1 MSATVEII
9 EGQSRHPTPSLP
21 RQLRARQR
29 PRKAITTGRSAR
41 DGRASKR
48 ELYQTKTKLLPS
60 CSITASARASRFQRF
75 RHRATCAQTNS
86 RATLQD
92 NAVEPAS
99 PSELISTS
107 PVLLLAPGE
116 PRAPIAILSPAKR
129 NALVACFNAGGL
141 HKRDGAW
148 HGPPGG
154 KPVSGMTTADLARD
168 GMLTVTT
175 NHRIGSAR

>member
-1 MSATVEII
+1 MI
-9 EGQSRHPTPSLP
+9 
-21 RQLRARQR
+21 
-29 PRKAITTGRSAR
+29 
-41 DGRASKR
+41 
-48 ELYQTKTKLLPS
+48 
-60 CSITASARASRFQRF
+60 
-75 RHRATCAQTNS
+75 
-86 RATLQD
+86 TLQD

-99 PSELISTS
+99 RSELISPS

-175 NHRIGSAR
+175 NHRIGSARLTERGNWFARTLLCDGTAATCSPAPMR